1 MISYR
6 PIRLRCDWPTRTA
19 RLVDRHPARYRRL
32 LDIVQRV
39 TDGVLVGVLPVVVL
53 QVLFEAVVKVE
64 HADQGVDNGQDDK

>member
-53 QVLFEAVVKVE
+53 QVLL
-64 HADQGVDNGQDDK
+64 